1 MAPPDRPTPTHL
13 LVGNPTAQSGK
24 NAARIAHALQLF
36 AQAGVLCDEL
46 HTAPAGRTI
55 ELVRE
60 ALLRTPYRC
69 VISMGG
75 DGTFREV
82 ASGLLLSGKA
92 EEIPLGMLPTGTAND
107 QGRSFGLRSDEDS
120 LETNVQV
127 VCAGHE
133 TRLDAGQIT
142 ALGEQDQVIAE
153 AFFFDSA
160 GWGLSARILAD
171 RNHDRELVAKVP
183 GLRHLYRDQMVYA
196 GATLK
201 NFAESYVIRDK
212 FVAHIESD
220 GQTRTLTKLSDLII
234 KATRVYGGAWV
245 FDPSSRHDDGLFEIV
260 PARGRRD
267 WASRVIHALDR
278 SPIPTEALEAIGIEP
293 SEISRVSSLT
303 LTIEPP
309 RHGAF
314 IAAQIDGEEFP
325 ATRRT
330 RVRVLPRAIRLL
342 VPRSP

>member
-1 MAPPDRPTPTHL
+1 MAPPDRPSPTHL

-24 NAARIAHALQLF
+24 NAARISLALGF
-36 AQAGVLCDEL
+36 FERAGVRCEVL
-46 HTAPAGRTI
+46 HTAPGGQTIDLVTRALAG
-55 ELVRE
+55 
-60 ALLRTPYRC
+60 PFRC
-69 VISMGG
+69 VVSMGG

-82 ASGLLLSGKA
+82 AAGLLQSGRA
-92 EEIPLGMLPTGTAND
+92 EEVTLGMLPTGTAND
-107 QGRSFGLRSDEDS
+107 QGRSFGLASDEDS

-133 TRLDAGQIT
+133 TRLDAGQIA
-142 ALGEQDQVIAE
+142 ALDAAGQVVAE
-153 AFFFDSA
+153 TYFFDSA

-171 RNHDRELVAKVP
+171 RNHDRAMVARVP

-201 NFAESYVIRDK
+201 NLAESYVIRDK
-212 FVAHIESD
+212 FVAHLEAD
-220 GQTRTLTKLSDLII
+220 GRRWTLTRLSDLII

-245 FDPSSRHDDGLFEIV
+245 FDPTSRHDDGLFEIV

-278 SPIPTEALEAIGIEP
+278 NPIPAEALEAVGIEP
-293 SEISRVSSLT
+293 SEITRAATIT
-303 LTIEPP
+303 LTIEAP
-309 RHGAF
+309 RRGAP

-325 ATRRT
+325 ATSRARI
-330 RVRVLPRAIRLL
+330 RVLPRAIRLI
-342 VPRSP
+342 VPA